1 MTGSASN
8 SGLRDSNGLTRP
20 DYFQRAV
27 PLSQAGNAD
36 MITKRDT
43 GQGFASVH
51 DVSDRAGTIIGSQMH
66 VEGFKFAFGLFSVKR
81 HQQGLSGAD
90 IAALGEAIHGFQILQ
105 R

>member
-1 MTGSASN
+1 MPGSSAN
-8 SGLRDSNGLTRP
+8 SGLRNSNGLTDP

-27 PLSQAGNAD
+27 PLSQPGNAD

-51 DVSDRAGTIIGSQMH
+51 DVSDRAGTIIGSELH
-66 VEGFKFAFGLFSVKR
+66 VESFKFAFGFFTVKR
-81 HQQGLSGAD
+81 HQQCLSGAD
-90 IAALGEAIHGFQILQ
+90 IAALGQAVHGLEIFQ